1 MFAGRCSQLAGDR
14 RPETGQRPMSKY
26 RNPIADRVRLAAFG
40 AAGRSVGAEAL
51 NSSLA
56 LHVRHLLCPE
66 LSPLLNQ
73 IGVGLRAGRP

>member
-1 MFAGRCSQLAGDR
+1 MYVCRSQQSIGRSPA
-14 RPETGQRPMSKY
+14 TGQHPIGKH

-51 NSSLA
+51 SSSLA

-66 LSPLLNQ
+66 SSPLLNQ
-73 IGVGLRAGRP
+73 RGVGLRAGRP